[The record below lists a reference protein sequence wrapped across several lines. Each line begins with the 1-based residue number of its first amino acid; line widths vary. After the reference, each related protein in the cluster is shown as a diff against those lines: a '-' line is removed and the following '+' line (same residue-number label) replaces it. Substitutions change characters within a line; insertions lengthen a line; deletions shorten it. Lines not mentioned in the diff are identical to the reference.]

1 MEAWCDIKF
10 GQRKKMENK
19 EKEDKRVKIS
29 YIDENRYVRDGGIFP
44 DDKAAKKRVQD
55 LIAEG
60 IKYGHIIWTTTKGHW
75 WVVWD
80 EKNVISYQPLV
91 F

>member
-1 MEAWCDIKF
+1 
-10 GQRKKMENK
+10 MENK

>member
-1 MEAWCDIKF
+1 
-10 GQRKKMENK
+10 MENK
-19 EKEDKRVKIS
+19 EKEDKMVKIS
-29 YIDENRYVRDGGIFP
+29 YIDKDRYVQDGGLFP
-44 DDKAAKKRVQD
+44 DKDAAEKRVRD
-55 LIAEG
+55 LIADG
-60 IKYGHIIWTTTKGHW
+60 IKYGHIIWTTTKGNW